1 MAIAI
6 VYMAKEFKW
15 NHTTQ
20 GLVSSSFY
28 FGYITTQILGGVLT
42 DKFGGRGVLSI
53 GDDPR
58 DYLGISKEELNWIL
72 KSKSSAYLDDNLD
85 HYQSGS
91 RDITITDDVRGI
103 LQSENDVLL
112 PKDQTLSRPNNIQKI
127 PWKLIFSRREV
138 WAIILGQFCNSWGFF
153 ILLNWLPIY
162 YYEHFM

>member
-28 FGYITTQILGGVLT
+28 FGYITTQILGGMLT
-42 DKFGGRGVLSI
+42 DKFG
-53 GDDPR
+53 
-58 DYLGISKEELNWIL
+58 DYSGISKEELDWIL
-72 KSKSSAYLDDNLD
+72 KSKSSAYSDDNLD

-91 RDITITDDVRGI
+91 GDITITDDDLGI

-127 PWKLIFSRREV
+127 PWKLIFSRRE
-138 WAIILGQFCNSWGFF
+138 
-153 ILLNWLPIY
+153 
-162 YYEHFM
+162 